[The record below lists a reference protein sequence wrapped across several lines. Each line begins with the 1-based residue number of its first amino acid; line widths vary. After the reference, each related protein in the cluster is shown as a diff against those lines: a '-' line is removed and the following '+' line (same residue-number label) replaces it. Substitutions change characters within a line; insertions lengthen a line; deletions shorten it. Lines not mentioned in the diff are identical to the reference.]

1 MNNRTKTEKNEILRK
16 LWDNNKR
23 SNFHIIRVP
32 EGEKFFSS
40 SHFRAE
46 KVFEK
51 IMAKDSS
58 NLVKDTNLQ
67 IQEAEQTPDKINPKK
82 SMPRHIIIKLLKLKT
97 KKKPWEQPEKNNIL
111 PIGEHQFKLYQI
123 SHWKPQRQEWSDTFF
138 KSWQERTVTCKFY
151 TCKNILQE

>member
-1 MNNRTKTEKNEILRK
+1 MNLRTDQQNLPIMNNRTKTEKNEILRK

-97 KKKPWEQPEKNNIL
+97 KKKP
-111 PIGEHQFKLYQI
+111 
-123 SHWKPQRQEWSDTFF
+123 
-138 KSWQERTVTCKFY
+138 
-151 TCKNILQE
+151 